1 MNKQKITKK
10 YTIMEPTPLDI
21 IDALLPMYVKSVLY
35 GKLIE
40 SVVSEQASRRT
51 AMETATDNSQEI
63 IDKLQILYNKER
75 QAAITQE
82 ITEVVGGSLN
92 K

>member
-1 MNKQKITKK
+1 
-10 YTIMEPTPLDI
+10 MEPSPIEI
-21 IDALLPMYVKSVLY
+21 IEELIPMYVKSVTY

-63 IDKLQILYNKER
+63 IEKLQILYNKAR

-82 ITEVVGGSLN
+82 ITEIVGGAMN